1 MATIEMIMDLVFIAF
16 AVYGTF
22 VLHKWRKCAEQVE
35 KMMDDLEKERETWH
49 ETD

>member
-16 AVYGTF
+16 AVYGIF
-22 VLHKWRKCAEQVE
+22 VLHKWNKCADQVE
-35 KMMDDLEKERETWH
+35 KMMDELEKERETWH